1 MSRDSAWGT
10 NDFSNC
16 CQNRCLSLSMIWRTL
31 ISGCVA
37 GAYVFGK
44 TNEQERGRREAAWR
58 RARRPNSMR
67 GVSWLLR

>member
-1 MSRDSAWGT
+1 
-10 NDFSNC
+10 
-16 CQNRCLSLSMIWRTL
+16 MIWRTL
-31 ISGCVA
+31 ISERVA

-67 GVSWLLR
+67 GVSWPLR